1 MINLDKERSDKIFE
15 AAKQVTE
22 RCFMPLT
29 MGGSIESVEDADEYI
44 NEGADKIII
53 GSEIVNKKG
62 VIEQITKKYGS
73 QSIVCSLDYRK
84 KNQDITIY
92 RERGKEPSDATI
104 SERVAQINNAGVG
117 ELYLNG
123 IERDGTGNGYDMKTA
138 TEVLKE

>member
-1 MINLDKERSDKIFE
+1 MIINLDKEKIGQDFRSSQ
-15 AAKQVTE
+15 QVTE

-62 VIEQITKKYGS
+62 VIEQITKSMVPEYS
-73 QSIVCSLDYRK
+73 MFTDYRK

-92 RERGKEPSDATI
+92 RERGKELSDATI

-117 ELYLNG
+117 ELYLNS
-123 IERDGTGNGYDMKTA
+123 IERWNW
-138 TEVLKE
+138 